1 VGPIWE
7 RRLADDPE
15 LTAMFADDGEL
26 ATWLDSCRTMLDGY
40 FALEDPQRLEPADTE
55 CHVEAM
61 LDSGLRLHGYV
72 DRLDVNA
79 AGQVR
84 IVDYKTG
91 ATPRV
96 EFEANALFQMRFYA
110 LVIWRTR
117 GVVPAQLQLMYLR
130 DREVLRYAPDEAD
143 LLATER
149 KLAAL
154 WAAIERARSAGDWRP
169 RRSRLCDFCCHREL
183 CPAHGGTPPPLPA

>member
-1 VGPIWE
+1 
-7 RRLADDPE
+7 
-15 LTAMFADDGEL
+15 
-26 ATWLDSCRTMLDGY
+26 MLDGY
-40 FALEDPQRLEPADTE
+40 FALEDPRRLEPADTE
-55 CHVEAM
+55 CHVETV
-61 LDSGLRLHGYV
+61 LGSGLRLHGYV

-96 EFEANALFQMRFYA
+96 ELETKALFQMKFYA

-149 KLAAL
+149 KLQAL
-154 WAAIERARSAGDWRP
+154 WAAIERARQTGDWRP
-169 RRSRLCDFCCHREL
+169 RPSRLCDFCCHRPL
-183 CPAHGGTPPPLPA
+183 CPAHGGTPPPLPRGPNHASATDRGREAGPPAGRPAA